1 MNIGK
6 TGFFNSTESC
16 LKCDSP
22 RIFSPIKIRQS
33 KYPHIYSKKIM
44 ISSKFISTITLTF
57 TVIITYSPLWG
68 LASEARR
75 GSIPTL
81 PYNIKTIMYNMSS
94 VILSVIFSLFYLNF
108 VIFSDFSRKSWYRY
122 CRVRHFRSNKNF
134 GF

>member
-1 MNIGK
+1 
-6 TGFFNSTESC
+6 
-16 LKCDSP
+16 
-22 RIFSPIKIRQS
+22 
-33 KYPHIYSKKIM
+33 M
-44 ISSKFISTITLTF
+44 ISSKFINTITLTF

-108 VIFSDFSRKSWYRY
+108 VIFSDFSRKRWYRY